1 MINILKIGLE
11 GSSIGF
17 LLSSFLQL
25 GQTDASFSF
34 EKIILQGG
42 AYGLLACVLLYVFKV
57 LIPGILTLFEKTLTE
72 QRKDFLEALKEHR
85 EELKRIMETLR

>member
-1 MINILKIGLE
+1 MLKIGIE
-11 GSSIGF
+11 GGSIGF

-25 GQTDASFSF
+25 GVDTPLSF
-34 EKIILQGG
+34 EKVIIQGG
-42 AYGLLACVLLYVFKV
+42 AYALLACVLLYVFKV
-57 LIPGILTLFEKTLTE
+57 LIPGILALFEKTLTE